1 MKKAFWLVFVIACLL
16 IISAH
21 GEEAGAESVRRALLI
36 GCDAFVTQTDTT
48 PAAAMNVERMTR
60 MLQTDMRGYAAIT
73 QMGAGVASRAQL
85 IDAIHA
91 AFDEAEEGDV
101 SLLYICTHGLY
112 DRVSYEPLLVLSD
125 GQTEDNISAAAL
137 RLALDGIAG
146 HKIVI
151 LDACNSGAFI
161 GRGVYSGEAENA
173 FATPDYTVLTSAG
186 AYEDSLLWSSR
197 SLAGGSYFAQEL
209 CEGLRTYAFDLDADG
224 SVTAKEVYKG
234 LLESHGASAVQ
245 MYPES
250 AGTLFYVYDPELDAS
265 GERPLSDI
273 VLDSAVLD
281 ATEDTLFFS
290 FTVRRPVRVQYQL
303 IYYENGEWRFDAP
316 QLVEDEENIEGALSP
331 GRKERSLTLVSEE
344 DGMPYGYVL
353 LQIVAQEG
361 RNAMI
366 AASRLI
372 TVQPDAGD
380 PQLRVWCDPSFS
392 PRRGQELA
400 IYVHLAF
407 PCCLTVRV
415 RNEEGDIV
423 RRLSYKMPSRPIGQ
437 PTEGSFFYWDGCDS
451 DGVPVPAGAYVIEA
465 STRIGDTDYTGR
477 SGWVSISDR

>member
-1 MKKAFWLVFVIACLL
+1 MKKILWLVFVIACLL
-16 IISAH
+16 NISAY
-21 GEEAGAESVRRALLI
+21 GEETEIEPVRRALLI
-36 GCDAFVTQTDTT
+36 GCDTFVTQTETT
-48 PAAAMNVERMTR
+48 PAASMNVERMSR
-60 MLQTDMRGYAAIT
+60 MLNTDMRGYADIA
-73 QMGAGVASRAQL
+73 QMSAGVASRAQL
-85 IDAIHA
+85 VDAIHTV
-91 AFDEAEEGDV
+91 FGEAKEGDV

-112 DRVSYEPLLVLSD
+112 DRVSFEPLLVLSD
-125 GQTEDNISAAAL
+125 GQKEDNISAAAL
-137 RLALDGIAG
+137 RMALDEIPG
-146 HKIVI
+146 HKVVI

-161 GRGVYSGEAENA
+161 GRGAYSGEVENA
-173 FATPDYTVLTSAG
+173 FAAPEYTVLTSAG

-197 SLAGGSYFAQEL
+197 SLTGGSYFAQEL
-209 CEGLRTYAFDLDADG
+209 CEGLRTHTFDLDADG
-224 SVTAKEVYKG
+224 SVTAKEVYQG
-234 LLESHGASAVQ
+234 LLDNHGASAVQ
-245 MYPES
+245 LYPES
-250 AGTLFYVYDPELDAS
+250 ARTVFYVYDPQLDAS

-273 VLDSAVLD
+273 MLDSAVLD

-303 IYYENGEWRFDAP
+303 IYYEDGEWRFDAP

-372 TVQPDAGD
+372 TVQPDAGN
-380 PQLRVWCDPSFS
+380 PRLRVWCDPSFS
-392 PRRGQELA
+392 PRRGQELG

-415 RNEEGDIV
+415 RNEEGDVV

-437 PTEGSFFYWDGCDS
+437 PTEGSFFYWDGCDA
-451 DGVPVPAGAYVIEA
+451 DGVPVPAGAYIIEA
-465 STRIGDTDYTGR
+465 SSRIGDTEYTGR

>member
-1 MKKAFWLVFVIACLL
+1 MKKAFWLVFVTVCLL
-16 IISAH
+16 IISAY
-21 GEEAGAESVRRALLI
+21 GEEAGTEPVRRALLI
-36 GCDAFVTQTDTT
+36 GCDSFVTQTDTT
-48 PAAAMNVERMTR
+48 PAAAMNVERMSR

-73 QMGAGVASRAQL
+73 QISAGVASRAQL

-112 DRVSYEPLLVLSD
+112 DRVAFEPLLVLSD
-125 GQTEDNISAAAL
+125 GQKEDNISAAAL
-137 RLALDGIAG
+137 RLALDEIAG

-250 AGTLFYVYDPELDAS
+250 AGTVFYVYDTAQDAS

-303 IYYENGEWRFDAP
+303 IYYEGGEWRFDAP

-353 LQIVAQEG
+353 LQVVAQEG

-437 PTEGSFFYWDGCDS
+437 PTEGSFFYWDGCDA

-465 STRIGDTDYTGR
+465 SSRVGDTEYTGR